1 MLPRVRVELSSRSSP
16 PTRSMQG
23 RYPSTHLSTIRRA
36 EIKPLLLASVLFVWL
51 VAGGALINRWIPAL
65 LS

>member
-1 MLPRVRVELSSRSSP
+1 
-16 PTRSMQG
+16 MQG
-23 RYPSTHLSTIRRA
+23 RYLSTHLSTIRRA
-36 EIKPLLLASVLFVWL
+36 EIKPLLLASILFVWL